1 MSPKEREPN
10 WELSLFVPGA
20 EPEFHD
26 ETEIDP
32 GPDATQHKF
41 PSIVGLFRG
50 REINIEAATVQS
62 QWANTI
68 NGLLEA
74 ASGWASSES
83 GPWRVEEVTV
93 GLTLSG
99 KGKLLFIAEAAAE
112 GSIQVKLTRKDK

>member
-1 MSPKEREPN
+1 MSPKEREPS

-26 ETEIDP
+26 DVEIDP
-32 GPDATQHKF
+32 GPNAKQHSL
-41 PSIVGLFRG
+41 PSIGGLFRG
-50 REINIEAATVQS
+50 REVNIEAASVQS
-62 QWANTI
+62 QWAKTI

-74 ASGWASSES
+74 ASGWAASES

-99 KGKLLFIAEAAAE
+99 KGKLLFLAEAAAE